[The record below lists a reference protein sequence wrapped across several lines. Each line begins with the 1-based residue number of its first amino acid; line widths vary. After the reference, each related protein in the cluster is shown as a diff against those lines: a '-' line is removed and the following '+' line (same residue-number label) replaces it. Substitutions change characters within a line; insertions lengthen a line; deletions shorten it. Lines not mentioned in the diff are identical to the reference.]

1 VTPINKE
8 NLTRHEVIGLQVC
21 VVKSS
26 NRTHVGIKGKV
37 IAEMKNIFVISDGVK
52 KRWIPKDTAVYC
64 FSLPDESLAIV
75 NGKNFVGKH
84 VDRTKNRLRCD
95 R

>member
-1 VTPINKE
+1 MTPINKE

-21 VVKSS
+21 VVQSS
-26 NRTHVGIKGKV
+26 NRTQVGIKGKV
-37 IAEMKNIFVISDGVK
+37 IAEMKNMFIISDGAK

-64 FSLPDESLAIV
+64 FSLPDKSLAIV
-75 NGKNFVGKH
+75 NGKEFVGKH
-84 VDRTKNRLRCD
+84 AERIKNRPRCD